1 MQDNIVVSSPLHRAS
16 GQRQVD
22 YSLDYLHLVVKS
34 RTIQLKG
41 WKFLLLSPYCI
52 AKKLAIYNPQYI
64 VINKR
69 RNEAYVTL
77 NSRLDA
83 ENLMQDALARGM
95 FHERNEIDRRS
106 RIFTLSAA
114 RILEDEN
121 PTFRIWAAREI
132 GRSGLEPNFRYVRRS
147 LTHHQL
153 TLARKFGDLWLGG
166 FVIEEPYKPR
176 GDNTAPFHI
185 SLNMYVEPFEE
196 YGVTCQLAVSNFLA
210 QGNDIAVESKLKV
223 FHEENLDSL
232 ASKWLEDYTDLRRNK
247 YRREYRQIKLDFIAK
262 FIAYLGETIFHIYEQ
277 FMQRMLW
284 RVVDE
289 YYTQQ

>member
-1 MQDNIVVSSPLHRAS
+1 MEVSSAQSVLHS
-16 GQRQVD
+16 Q
-22 YSLDYLHLVVKS
+22 
-34 RTIQLKG
+34 
-41 WKFLLLSPYCI
+41 W
-52 AKKLAIYNPQYI
+52 LARYNPQYI

-69 RNEAYVTL
+69 RKEAYVTL

-95 FHERNEIDRRS
+95 FHERVQFAYASNYGLESQCVATWENEIDRRS
-106 RIFTLSAA
+106 GIFTLSAA

-176 GDNTAPFHI
+176 GDYTAPFHI
-185 SLNMYVEPFEE
+185 SFNIYDEPFEE

-210 QGNDIAVESKLKV
+210 QASGQRIILICVGISTDVNTARQNWILSPSLLVTLARRS
-223 FHEENLDSL
+223 FIYAENAL
-232 ASKWLEDYTDLRRNK
+232 AR
-247 YRREYRQIKLDFIAK
+247 
-262 FIAYLGETIFHIYEQ
+262 G
-277 FMQRMLW
+277 
-284 RVVDE
+284 
-289 YYTQQ
+289 